1 VFLLTQAQSFQGE
14 LPLYH
19 AALSLQLYV
28 GVEDGSK
35 VFGAEDGSKVVGNG
49 IGSEVDDVGC
59 GIGSMDGA

>member
-1 VFLLTQAQSFQGE
+1 VFLLTQAQSFQG
-14 LPLYH
+14 LLLLYH

-35 VFGAEDGSKVVGNG
+35 VVGIG

-59 GIGSMDGA
+59 GIGRTDGA